1 MEALRARRLKLEA
14 SKAQLAEGE
23 EILVKCN
30 ALCQRD
36 GPVLRE
42 LYDASGTPAQ
52 CTIDCAAAYGEF
64 FLTLTLTPTP
74 TLTLTLTL
82 TLQAFTGMDSKY

>member
-1 MEALRARRLKLEA
+1 MEELRARRLKLEA

-30 ALCQRD
+30 GLCGRD

-52 CTIDCAAAYGEF
+52 CTIDCAAADGEV
-64 FLTLTLTPTP
+64 LL
-74 TLTLTLTL
+74 
-82 TLQAFTGMDSKY
+82 